1 MILYGASGHAKVILE
16 IFLLNGVKV
25 DYIFDDNPNRDEIRG
40 IKVYKSSIRNVDI
53 DKNAV
58 ISIGDNKIRKK
69 IAEKYQLIY
78 GTAIHPKSVIS
89 EFTEIGIGTVIMAN
103 ATVNADV
110 CIGKHCILNTSCV
123 VEHDCIIEDFS
134 HIAPNASIA
143 GNVHIGVGTQ
153 IGIGASIIQGI
164 KIGKWCIIG
173 AGSVVLND
181 IPDFSTVVGNPGK
194 VIKVSK
200 DKYDNE
206 K

>member
-25 DYIFDDNPNRDEIRG
+25 DYIVDDNPNRDEIRG
-40 IKVYKSSIRNVDI
+40 IKVYKSSIRNI